1 MRHPISERG
10 ATATGHRSRSSTR
23 LRAPRLP
30 LAIWRASC
38 APVVRA
44 GSSGTRVC
52 ATCGTRTR
60 ANGRGQLAR
69 TQIRI
74 RHGISSTG
82 PFLASQFSFSANPPE
97 EQPGDQ
103 SVKRADILPTV
114 SLVCRAQSAVGLVYT
129 LQDACWRLRAPV
141 PWSRKRK
148 GLQQRRTAPV
158 AVAWALSPG
167 TNSPRGRQFF
177 FDVRRPPPCIYQMQI
192 PHQPAHQPPATSH
205 QPPAVPPA
213 ASGFFPSFFL
223 ARLWA
228 LLGKG

>member
-114 SLVCRAQSAVGLVYT
+114 SLVCRAQSAERSGPGLHFAGRMLAFTGSCTMVQKAERPAAETYCACRCR
-129 LQDACWRLRAPV
+129 LDAIARHQFTEGPPV
-141 PWSRKRK
+141 
-148 GLQQRRTAPV
+148 L
-158 AVAWALSPG
+158 
-167 TNSPRGRQFF
+167 F
-177 FDVRRPPPCIYQMQI
+177 RRPPPCICQI
-192 PHQPAHQPPATSH
+192 PHCRQDLVA
-205 QPPAVPPA
+205 
-213 ASGFFPSFFL
+213 
-223 ARLWA
+223 
-228 LLGKG
+228 